1 MKKHSLYNMTREE
14 VETLVLD
21 CYDIIDE
28 IVIKIDCMPI
38 SLGDFLGNQTWG
50 KLKSLPA
57 LKERQ

>member
-21 CYDIIDE
+21 CYYLIDE
-28 IVIKIDCMPI
+28 IVGKIDDMPI
-38 SLGDFLGNQTWG
+38 SLRDFLGEEIYSR
-50 KLKSLPA
+50 LSDLPA